1 MGNSTKKKNY
11 LICPIID
18 FKSTNLQKYNHI
30 PVGYI
35 QRIIVKSVLTI
46 PDEHTIDHKVFS
58 EKTKH
63 SDSMDHLTARQLYL
77 IDAFRTS
84 IAHAF
89 EINEY
94 LRAFRDEQGQSLV
107 NDLCLHVGEL
117 KAVQKK
123 KEKRPTHDA
132 DDTYLEDDNIPESEE
147 STGKNYFPE
156 FNCLYLSPAN
166 FWSNDI
172 DSFLRDTNI
181 MRTINELNDLQADAK
196 SMEGKA
202 TTTTAADKDSSFSLL
217 TGLLSFFDRINLSSG
232 TIVEKITSTSSSELL
247 FGVSRNTM
255 LSLLKDNTKVA
266 ESLANDAQISAKL
279 NRSVVFTYAITI
291 AFRRYDR
298 EFIEKLNAGLQARFS
313 HREQAGESANTGD
326 KKITNLQYTNQ
337 SFLYYIPYLVLY
349 FLLFLY
355 IYISVRKI
363 ELVKSKWGL
372 AFAAVAQVILLLS
385 CFVKIGALTKGVDKS
400 IDKDFRQCIFRKV
413 EMAK

>member
-1 MGNSTKKKNY
+1 
-11 LICPIID
+11 
-18 FKSTNLQKYNHI
+18 
-30 PVGYI
+30 
-35 QRIIVKSVLTI
+35 
-46 PDEHTIDHKVFS
+46 
-58 EKTKH
+58 
-63 SDSMDHLTARQLYL
+63 MDHLAARQLYL

-132 DDTYLEDDNIPESEE
+132 DDTYLEDDNIPETEE

-266 ESLANDAQISAKL
+266 ESLANDAQISARL

-291 AFRRYDR
+291 AFRKYDR
-298 EFIEKLNAGLQARFS
+298 EFIEKLNAGLQAKFT
-313 HREQAGESANTGD
+313 HGEQAGASAATGD
-326 KKITNLQYTNQ
+326 TKITNLQYTNQ

-372 AFAAVAQVILLLS
+372 AFAAVAQVISFLSDFFVLLPAS
-385 CFVKIGALTKGVDKS
+385 
-400 IDKDFRQCIFRKV
+400 
-413 EMAK
+413 

>member
-1 MGNSTKKKNY
+1 MGNLTPKKSNTYFVLLLTLNRLNSK
-11 LICPIID
+11 
-18 FKSTNLQKYNHI
+18 KYNHI

-58 EKTKH
+58 EKTNH

-132 DDTYLEDDNIPESEE
+132 DDTYLEDDNIEPETEE

-266 ESLANDAQISAKL
+266 ESLANDAQISARL

-313 HREQAGESANTGD
+313 HREQAGDSAATGD

-372 AFAAVAQVILLLS
+372 AFAAVAQVISFLSDFFVLLPAS
-385 CFVKIGALTKGVDKS
+385 
-400 IDKDFRQCIFRKV
+400 
-413 EMAK
+413 